1 MKETEPTDVRALFAQ
16 ARSIAD
22 GRPGG
27 ALRLMLMRLR
37 RNRPEDVSVRDTVG
51 RVISDRGLPPPAPSS
66 LPLPQLL
73 RRRGYRPLSSNGRVW
88 VHGDARRA

>member
-1 MKETEPTDVRALFAQ
+1 MKDLQPTDVRALFAQ
-16 ARSIAD
+16 AREISS

-37 RNRPEDVSVRDTVG
+37 RNRPEDAGVRDTVG
-51 RVISDRGLPPPAPSS
+51 RVISDKGLPAPAHSS

-73 RRRGYRPLSSNGRVW
+73 RRRGYRPLSGNGRVW
-88 VHGDARRA
+88 LQKDRRS